1 MVTSLGGLNLNFN
14 KIRQRAL
21 LLAVFARV
29 YMQNVAQCYA
39 PYLPEFVLK
48 LSVNNQVTL
57 GLQQVTRAR
66 RPTYDKASRI
76 NLPDEIAEYYK
87 SGDAAYVRDR
97 DSKHEYASTI
107 AKNAIGDYERK
118 WIKSEKRSMPTL
130 DLTEKS
136 QRKLETKS
144 KVVGFA
150 ACKVSAPKKFGAKQG
165 HKIRESGAALDILC
179 NGDPSKARVITLTL
193 AGDRPE
199 AKKAL
204 ACYSGYA
211 INRLFQVVRRDYP
224 ECNNWFFVWEY
235 QKRGA
240 LHLHIATYHDDKEIS
255 KEIGDRLIETWHN
268 VLVDIGLKADCCMFT
283 SKKKDRCT
291 VRSLHQ
297 NVNQEMKKSCG
308 GYFSKYASKGEN
320 GTERIKMER
329 WSKLYSPSR
338 FWGSSQSIKNV
349 VRENSF
355 SFNIEMLNGS
365 EAMEVYEFCLEYLT
379 DRTLLHYGE
388 YQFKKQIEHEQGKK
402 IIAEGFRQNFYVPPK
417 DYQELLQKFRTVC
430 KMFTVETCR
439 PYYVEA

>member
-1 MVTSLGGLNLNFN
+1 
-14 KIRQRAL
+14 
-21 LLAVFARV
+21 
-29 YMQNVAQCYA
+29 MQNVAQDHDR
-39 PYLPEFVLK
+39 YLPEFVLR

-57 GLQQVTRAR
+57 GLQQVTRAAR
-66 RPTYDKASRI
+66 KRYDGVSKI

-87 SGDAAYVRDR
+87 SGQAAYDRDR
-97 DSKHEYASTI
+97 NKKYDYASTI
-107 AKNAIGDYERK
+107 VKTPLGDSCRK
-118 WIKSEKRSMPTL
+118 WVKTEKLSVSTL

-136 QRKLETKS
+136 QRGLETRS

-150 ACKVSAPKKFGAKQG
+150 ACKVSKPKNFGAKQG

-179 NGDPSKARVITLTL
+179 NGQPSKARVVTLTL
-193 AGDRPE
+193 PADTHE
-199 AKKAL
+199 AKKAI
-204 ACYSGYA
+204 AVYSGYA
-211 INRLFQVVRRDYP
+211 INRIFQSIRRDYP

-240 LHLHIATYHDDKEIS
+240 LHAHIAIYHDDKEVSKQIGESLIS
-255 KEIGDRLIETWHN
+255 TWHN
-268 VLVDIGLKADCCMFT
+268 ALVDIGTMANCCMFT

-329 WSKLYSPSR
+329 WSRLYSPSR

-349 VRENSF
+349 VKENSF
-355 SFNIEMLNGS
+355 SFNIEMLNGN
-365 EAMEVYEFCLEYLT
+365 EAMEVYEFCLNFLT

-388 YQFKKQIEHEQGKK
+388 YEFKKEIEHEQGKK
-402 IIAEGFRQNFYVPPK
+402 TIAEGFRQNFYIPPK
-417 DYQELLQKFRTVC
+417 DYQELLAIFPAACRS
-430 KMFTVETCR
+430 FTIKNLR
-439 PYYVEA
+439 PIYA

>member
-1 MVTSLGGLNLNFN
+1 
-14 KIRQRAL
+14 
-21 LLAVFARV
+21 
-29 YMQNVAQCYA
+29 MQNVAQSLA
-39 PYLPEFVLK
+39 AYLPEFVIK
-48 LSVNNQVTL
+48 CSVNNQVSI
-57 GLQQVTRAR
+57 GLQQVTRTR
-66 RPTYDKASRI
+66 RPSYDACSKI

-87 SGDAAYVRDR
+87 SGNAAYVRER
-97 DSKHEYASTI
+97 D
-107 AKNAIGDYERK
+107 KNYDYTSNIEQSPLGDYERK
-118 WIKSEKRSMPTL
+118 WQKTEKRSTPSL

-136 QRKLETKS
+136 QRKLEAKS

-179 NGDPSKARVITLTL
+179 NGDPTKARVITLTL
-193 AGDRPE
+193 AGDTPE
-199 AKKAL
+199 AKNAI

-224 ECNNWFFVWEY
+224 DCNNWFFVWEY

-240 LHLHIATYHDDKEIS
+240 LHLHIAIYHDDKEIS
-255 KEIGDRLIETWHN
+255 KQIGDRLVEAWHN
-268 VLVDIGLKADCCMFT
+268 TLIDIGLKADCCMFT

-291 VRSLHQ
+291 IRSLHQ

-320 GTERIKMER
+320 GTERAKMEV
-329 WSKLYSPSR
+329 WAKIYSPSR

-349 VRENSF
+349 VKENSF

-365 EAMEVYEFCLEYLT
+365 EAMEVFEFCLNFLT

-388 YQFKKQIEHEQGKK
+388 YQFKKEIEHEQGKK
-402 IIAEGFRQNFYVPPK
+402 TIAEGFRQNFYVLPE
-417 DYQELLQKFRTVC
+417 DYQQLLMIFRTTC
-430 KMFTVETCR
+430 KSFTVETLR
-439 PYYVEA
+439 PSYVTA